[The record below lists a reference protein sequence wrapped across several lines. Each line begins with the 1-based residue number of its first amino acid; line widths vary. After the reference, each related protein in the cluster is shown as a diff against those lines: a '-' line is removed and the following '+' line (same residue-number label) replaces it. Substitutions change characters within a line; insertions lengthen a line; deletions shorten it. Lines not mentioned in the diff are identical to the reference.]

1 MDSRFAPVAGFFGVK
16 CSKWGGCPY
25 SAAELQAGYG
35 WTEAEI
41 AAGSSPVTDK

>member
-1 MDSRFAPVAGFFGVK
+1 MGWMSL
-16 CSKWGGCPY
+16 

-41 AAGSSPVTDK
+41 AAGSSVRPE